1 MSARILAIEDSLE
14 TFQLIRRALGSTY
27 QLEMAKSAREAS
39 EMLARNTYD
48 LILMDVQLPD
58 GDGFKLCSLLQSS
71 GNFDSIPIVFL
82 TAKNSV
88 SDKVLGFQLGADD
101 FITKPFDQLELKA
114 RVDSKI
120 RRLERDKREN
130 DIVRVGDLEINKS
143 SQKALVTADGN
154 TTELDLTPLEFK
166 LLLLLATK
174 PNHVFSR
181 DEILNTVW
189 GEAIHVYS
197 RSVDT
202 HISKLRKKLDTY
214 SGLIES
220 VHGTGY
226 RIGSV
231 NRDNQ
236 VEFKN
241 GLHLTHSTL

>member
-1 MSARILAIEDSLE
+1 
-14 TFQLIRRALGSTY
+14 
-27 QLEMAKSAREAS
+27 
-39 EMLARNTYD
+39 
-48 LILMDVQLPD
+48 
-58 GDGFKLCSLLQSS
+58 KLCSMLQSS
-71 GNFDSIPIVFL
+71 GDFESIPIVFL
-82 TAKNSV
+82 TAKTSI

-120 RRLERDKREN
+120 RRLERDKRES

-143 SQKALVTADGN
+143 SQKAVVTTDGN

-166 LLLLLATK
+166 LLLLLANK

-189 GEAIHVYS
+189 GESIHVYS

-202 HISKLRKKLDTY
+202 HISKLRKKLDSY

-220 VHGTGY
+220 VHGSGY
-226 RIGSV
+226 RIGAV
-231 NRDNQ
+231 TREPHT
-236 VEFKN
+236 EFKASFP
-241 GLHLTHSTL
+241 TAHSIL